1 MTDTTI
7 TTAPTSAAAL
17 SGPAAAQKRMKNL
30 GHTDFGTSAARQ
42 AAALAWAGA
51 EVGAELRDNTT
62 ALNTVNVA
70 LATIAGASVR
80 QAEAAERAAVAAER
94 TAQFTQMQTMLAL
107 YNTPTQMLPAGVAEQ
122 FKQQLGITSTPAAAP
137 RERVAPRE
145 VPATHAASAPTGHA
159 PTSAAEPYDE
169 FS

>member
-7 TTAPTSAAAL
+7 TSIPG
-17 SGPAAAQKRMKNL
+17 GPVTGAAAAQKRMKNL
-30 GHTDFGTSAARQ
+30 GHADFGTSAARQ

-51 EVGAELRDNTT
+51 EVGAELRDNTA
-62 ALNTVNVA
+62 ALSTVNAA
-70 LATIAGASVR
+70 LASIAGASVR

-107 YNTPTQMLPAGVAEQ
+107 YNTPEQMLPQGVREQ
-122 FKQQLGITSTPAAAP
+122 FKQQLGITPSTADVAGSRRAQRVAPAAAP
-137 RERVAPRE
+137 A
-145 VPATHAASAPTGHA
+145 AAASPAAP
-159 PTSAAEPYDE
+159 AAAQYDE